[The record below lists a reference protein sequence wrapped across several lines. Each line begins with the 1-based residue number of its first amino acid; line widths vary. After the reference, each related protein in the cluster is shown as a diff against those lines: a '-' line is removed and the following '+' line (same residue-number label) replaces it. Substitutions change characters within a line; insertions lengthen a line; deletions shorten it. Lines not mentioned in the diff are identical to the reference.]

1 MISKNKVLY
10 PISLSFLLLLF
21 YSFFSTLKLENFTMF
36 ILMVFF
42 MMFNQLLSFL
52 LVDTSPKEGLN
63 QIGPIYSLLVTTQL
77 FSIILLGIYLSSGPI
92 GVKKHFQLD
101 VIVFSILFFVLALP
115 ALMTFLIWYFNVRFK
130 KPKF

>member
-10 PISLSFLLLLF
+10 PIGLSFLLLFF

-36 ILMVFF
+36 IVMVFF

-63 QIGPIYSLLVTTQL
+63 QVGLIYSLLVTTQM
-77 FSIILLGIYLSSGPI
+77 FSIIFLGIYLSSGPI

-101 VIVFSILFFVLALP
+101 AILFSILFFVLALP
-115 ALMTFLIWYFNVRFK
+115 AVMTFLIWYFKVRLQ